1 MSVFLT
7 KFVFL
12 FPAAPATSSTSS
24 HAPLTSSSSVT
35 SDRDMVMDRIEMII
49 TNNAE
54 IVDRHSVVDLPRARH
69 KPQYM
74 RQSSDSSFT
83 SMKISGRSIII
94 APPCF
99 ICLVRNKLIPQFN
112 AWHDSSMIFLISK
125 VCNKIWVLIF
135 DEFDFYVATLKYYWV
150 IIFVSKFV
158 KCPPCTSL

>member
-1 MSVFLT
+1 MSVFLM

-24 HAPLTSSSSVT
+24 HPPLTSSSSVT

-83 SMKISGRSIII
+83 SMKISGRSISC
-94 APPCF
+94 PVVF
-99 ICLVRNKLIPQFN
+99 YLFMKRNSSLD
-112 AWHDSSMIFLISK
+112 AWHDPSMIF
-125 VCNKIWVLIF
+125 
-135 DEFDFYVATLKYYWV
+135 
-150 IIFVSKFV
+150 
-158 KCPPCTSL
+158 